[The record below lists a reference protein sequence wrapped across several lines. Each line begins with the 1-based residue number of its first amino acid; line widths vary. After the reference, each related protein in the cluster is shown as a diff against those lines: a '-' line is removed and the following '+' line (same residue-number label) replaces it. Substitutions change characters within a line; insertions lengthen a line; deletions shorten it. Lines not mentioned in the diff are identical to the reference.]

1 MAEADRDEKVHELD
15 RLEGRPEP
23 EVDPMLQLLTRP
35 WPGQAPALRQV
46 DAAAPADPR
55 KAAST
60 MQARAAL
67 RGYQLVESHMECGGV
82 EYIVSKDSLT
92 RAFSTLTEVNAWLDR
107 VVGR

>member
-46 DAAAPADPR
+46 DATAPPDPR
-55 KAAST
+55 KAFST
-60 MQARAAL
+60 LQARAAL
-67 RGYQLVESHMECGGV
+67 KGIQIVESRMECSGV
-82 EYIVSKDSLT
+82 ELIVSWHALT
-92 RAFSTLTEVNAWLDR
+92 RAFSTVGAVEAWLDR